1 MSSKLIDNLQ
11 KLGFTENE
19 AKTYVGLLSLNE
31 ATAREIHEYTHVPR
45 PRIYGVLERMARKGY
60 VEVRE
65 GTPTYFKGLDPEQL
79 TEKLRKEF
87 LFSLNETLK
96 ELDSVSNS
104 FSYKMESRCS

>member
-31 ATAREIHEYTHVPR
+31 ATAREIHEYTRVPR
-45 PRIYGVLERMARKGY
+45 PKIYGVLEKMAKKGY
-60 VEVRE
+60 VVVRE
-65 GTPTYFKGLDPEQL
+65 GNPTYFRGLDPEQL
-79 TEKLRKEF
+79 TERLRKEF

-96 ELDSVSNS
+96 ELNFVSHGI
-104 FSYKMESRCS
+104 ESRCF